1 MISERCLSISGN
13 SSTPLYCYRS
23 LVYGTTVNRCLCTDE
38 TLQEKAIH
46 KSGHLWPLSKTK
58 EKMKRLTHAAFQ
70 SAKNFIMDQGRALDQ
85 RRFQFHFEAGSANAV
100 LAALASYQNDDGG
113 FGHSLEPDIRT
124 SASSAI
130 ATTVGFQVL
139 REIQAPVD
147 HALVRKGIEYFV
159 ATYDESRQVW
169 PIIPPEVDEAP
180 HAPWWSYE
188 NSAES
193 FGQFLVNPRAEI
205 VGYLHEFSD
214 GAQTQRLKPLATA
227 VLKHLDSLPDE
238 MEMHDILC
246 FVRLAETEALPNRDK
261 VWEKLA
267 RAAAPRVAQNA
278 EQLTGYVLK
287 PLWLVSSPES
297 PLAAGL
303 KDEVAMNLD
312 FEIEQQD
319 EDGSWSPNFS
329 WGDQY
334 PEAWQTAKKEWQSR
348 FTVDTLKTLRDF
360 GRIENER

>member
-1 MISERCLSISGN
+1 
-13 SSTPLYCYRS
+13 
-23 LVYGTTVNRCLCTDE
+23 
-38 TLQEKAIH
+38 
-46 KSGHLWPLSKTK
+46 
-58 EKMKRLTHAAFQ
+58 MKRLTQAAFQ
-70 SAKNFIMDQGRALDQ
+70 SAKNFIMNQGRTLDQ
-85 RRFQFHFEAGSANAV
+85 RRFEFHFEAGSADAV
-100 LAALASYQNDDGG
+100 LAALASYQNEDGG
-113 FGHSLEPDIRT
+113 FGNSLEPDIRT

-139 REIQAPVD
+139 REIRVSAR
-147 HALVRKGIEYFV
+147 HTLVRKGIEYFV
-159 ATYDESRQVW
+159 VTYDESRQVW
-169 PIIPPEVDEAP
+169 PIIPPEVDNAP
-180 HAPWWSYE
+180 HAPWWNYE
-188 NSAES
+188 SSAET

-214 GAQTQRLKPLATA
+214 GIPTKLLKQLTTA
-227 VLKHLDSLPDE
+227 VLEHLDSLPDE

-246 FVRLAETEALPNRDK
+246 FARLAETENLPNRNK
-261 VWEKLA
+261 VWETLA
-267 RAAAPRVAQNA
+267 QIAASHVARNA

-303 KDEVAMNLD
+303 KDEVEMNLD
-312 FEIEQQD
+312 FEIEQQG

-334 PEAWQTAKKEWQSR
+334 PETWQKAKKEWQSR

-360 GRIENER
+360 GRIEQVDQ